1 MKGTKMAKKTVN
13 NNKTNIDKL
22 PNDKPVVYKIKTEGG
37 TVNYVGV
44 AKKGRVHERLEEH
57 LPGGRDYVPGAK
69 VQIEQFGSIAEARKK
84 ETSVIASALTQK
96 PSQVKSPVR
105 IGKITRRT
113 ARSVVKSVSNLP
125 RFNMP

>member
-1 MKGTKMAKKTVN
+1 MKGITMAKRTVK
-13 NNKTNIDKL
+13 NNKRSISKL

-44 AKKGRVHERLEEH
+44 AKKGRVQERLKEH
-57 LPGGRDYVPGAK
+57 LAGGRDYIPGDK
-69 VQIEQFGSIAEARKK
+69 VQIEQFGSIGEAKKK
-84 ETSVIASALTQK
+84 ETSVIANALRQK

-113 ARSVVKSVSNLP
+113 ARSVVRLKYNAL
-125 RFNMP
+125 